1 MPRPDHL
8 LRGDEA
14 EHYARRFLES
24 RGLVCVDANVRSRFG
39 EIDLVMRDRET
50 IVFVEVRY
58 RRPTQFVDAL
68 DSVGPAKR
76 RKLVATASWYLARRP
91 RLAEAA
97 VRFDVIAIDGRSSG
111 HNALQWI
118 VDAFRPGD

>member
-14 EHYARRFLES
+14 ERRARRFLES
-24 RGLVCVDANVRSRFG
+24 RGLVCVDANMRSRFG
-39 EIDLVMRDRET
+39 EIDLVMRDGDT

-58 RRPTQFVDAL
+58 RRPTRFVDAL

-76 RKLVATASWYLARRP
+76 RRLVTTASWYLARRP
-91 RLAEAA
+91 RLADAP
-97 VRFDVIAIDGRSSG
+97 VRFDVVTIDGRSPQR
-111 HNALQWI
+111 NALQWI
-118 VDAFRPGD
+118 ADAFRPGD

>member
-1 MPRPDHL
+1 MQRPDHL

-14 EHYARRFLES
+14 ERYARSFLES
-24 RGLVCVDANVRSRFG
+24 KGLVCVDANVRSRCG
-39 EIDLVMRDRET
+39 EIDLVMRDRDT

-58 RRPTQFVDAL
+58 RRPTKFVDAL

-91 RLAEAA
+91 RLADAT
-97 VRFDVIAIDGRSSG
+97 VRFDVVAIDGRSPQR
-111 HNALQWI
+111 NALQWI
-118 VDAFRPGD
+118 IDAFRPGE

>member
-14 EHYARRFLES
+14 EGHARRFLES
-24 RGLVCVDANVRSRFG
+24 RGLLCVDANVRSRFG

-58 RRPTQFVDAL
+58 RRPTRFVDAL

-91 RLAEAA
+91 RLAEAP
-97 VRFDVIAIDGRSSG
+97 VRFDVVAIDGRSPG
-111 HNALQWI
+111 RNALQWI